1 MTKKLDKHNFEESI
15 ERIESLVTKMES
27 DKASLEKSMAWFEEG
42 MELIKM
48 CQQQLNS
55 AEKRVQVLIKSSK
68 EGFEIKDT

>member
-27 DKASLEKSMAWFEEG
+27 DKASLEKSMVWFEEG

-48 CQQQLNS
+48 CQQQLNN
-55 AEKRVQVLIKSSK
+55 AEKRVQILTKRSK
-68 EGFEIKDT
+68 EGFEIKDS

>member
-27 DKASLEKSMAWFEEG
+27 DKASLEKSMVWFEEG

-48 CQQQLNS
+48 CQQQLNN
-55 AEKRVQVLIKSSK
+55 AEKRVQILIKGSK
-68 EGFEIKDT
+68 EGFEIKDS